1 MEQAKALAILKSGKN
16 VFLTGSAGAGK
27 TYVLNQYINYLK
39 ERKVPVAVTAS
50 TGIAATHM
58 NGMTIHA
65 WAGIGVKDELT
76 QRDLKFMKDKKYLDE
91 KLKDVQVLII
101 DEISMLH
108 KRQLDMVNQVLQFF
122 KENTLAFGG
131 IQVVFSGDFFQLPPV
146 GGQGEESRDKFA
158 FMSKAWLDAGLCICY
173 ITEQHR
179 QSDNALYK
187 ILNQVRNGEAG
198 EDTALSLQQ
207 ANGKD
212 KNHAIV
218 PTKLYTH
225 NIDVDRVNIEHLRKL
240 ETEPKKFTA
249 ISKGNEKLG
258 EMLKKSV
265 LTDAELELKP
275 GARVMF
281 IRNNYEKGYM
291 NGTLG
296 EVIEFNEDGFPVV
309 LTISGKLIE
318 AETEIWS
325 IQDEKGKTL
334 ASFEQVPLRL
344 AWAITVHKSQGM
356 TLDAAEIDLGKTFER
371 GQGYVAL
378 SRLKDMDH
386 LVLAG
391 FNKMALEVDPL
402 ALKADRRFRELSAE
416 ADAKWSIA
424 ELEKRFDLFVRSSG
438 GLTDQKTIDKNRKK
452 LGIKKDP
459 KKNTFDVTCDLVKKR
474 KSIAQMAE
482 ERAVEET
489 TIISHLIRIREMYP
503 DISLDQYKPPA
514 KQLQKI
520 AKAIEELR
528 ENNKTGK
535 VATGAIFNHLGEKVS
550 YKDIKL
556 SLLFL
561 GEVMHSA

>member
-58 NGMTIHA
+58 NGMTVHA

-76 QRDLKFMKDKKYLDE
+76 ARDLKFMKEKKYLEE
-91 KLKDVQVLII
+91 KLRQVQVLII

-108 KRQLDMVNQVLQFF
+108 RKQLDMVNQVLQFF
-122 KENTLAFGG
+122 KENALAFGG
-131 IQVVFSGDFFQLPPV
+131 IQVIFSGDFFQLPPV
-146 GGQGEESRDKFA
+146 GNQGEESRDKFA

-187 ILNQVRNGEAG
+187 ILNQVRNGDAG
-198 EDTALSLQQ
+198 EEVAVQLLDAVNQTAS
-207 ANGKD
+207 
-212 KNHAIV
+212 HSIV

-225 NIDVDRVNIEHLRKL
+225 NVDVDRVNIEHLRKL
-240 ETEPKKFTA
+240 GTETKKFTA

-265 LTDAELELKP
+265 LTDEELELKP

-281 IRNNYEKGYM
+281 IRNNYDKGYM

-296 EVIEFNEDGFPVV
+296 EVIEFNDDGFPVV
-309 LTISGKLIE
+309 MTVSGKLID
-318 AETEIWS
+318 AETEVWS
-325 IQDEKGKTL
+325 IQDEKGRTL

-378 SRLKDMDH
+378 SRLKDMEN

-391 FNKMALEVDPL
+391 FNRMALEVDAL
-402 ALKADRRFRELSAE
+402 ALKADKRFRELSAE
-416 ADAKWSIA
+416 ADAKWTIA
-424 ELEKRFDLFVRSSG
+424 ELEKRFDLFVKSSG
-438 GLTDQKTIDKNRKK
+438 GVTDQKTIDKNRKK
-452 LGIKKDP
+452 LGFKKDP
-459 KKNTFDVTCDLVKKR
+459 KKNTFEITHDLVKKG
-474 KSIAQMAE
+474 KSIPQIAE
-482 ERAVEET
+482 ERAVEAS
-489 TIISHLIRIREMYP
+489 TIISHLIRLKEIYP
-503 DISLDQYKPPA
+503 ELSLDQYKPPV
-514 KQLQKI
+514 KLLEKI
-520 AKAIEELR
+520 ARAIDDLR
-528 ENNKTGK
+528 ENNKNGK
-535 VATGAIFNHLGEKVS
+535 VTTGAIFNHLEAKVP
-550 YKDIKL
+550 YPDIKL

-561 GEVMHSA
+561 GNVAETA

>member
-58 NGMTIHA
+58 NGMTVHA

-76 QRDLKFMKDKKYLDE
+76 ARDLKFMKEKKYLEE
-91 KLKDVQVLII
+91 KLRQVQVLII

-108 KRQLDMVNQVLQFF
+108 KKQLDMVNQVLQFF

-131 IQVVFSGDFFQLPPV
+131 IQVIFSGDFFQLPPV
-146 GGQGEESRDKFA
+146 GSQEEMSRDKFA

-179 QSDNALYK
+179 QSDNTLHK

-198 EDTALSLQQ
+198 EDTIIQLQDA
-207 ANGKD
+207 ANKTV
-212 KNHAIV
+212 NPSVV

-225 NIDVDRVNIEHLRKL
+225 NVDVDRVNIEHLRKL
-240 ETEPKKFTA
+240 DAESKKFTA

-258 EMLKKSV
+258 EMLRKSV
-265 LTDAELELKP
+265 LTDEELELKP

-281 IRNNYEKGYM
+281 IRNNYELGYM

-309 LTISGKLIE
+309 MTVSGKLID
-318 AETEIWS
+318 AETEVWS
-325 IQDEKGKTL
+325 IQDEKGRTL

-378 SRLKDMDH
+378 SRLKDMEN
-386 LVLAG
+386 LRLTG
-391 FNKMALEVDPL
+391 FNRMALEVDAL
-402 ALKADRRFRELSAE
+402 ALKADKRFRELSAE
-416 ADAKWSIA
+416 ADAKWSIE
-424 ELEKRFDLFVRSSG
+424 ELEKRFDLFVKSCG
-438 GLTDQKTIDKNRKK
+438 GVTDTKTIDKNRKK
-452 LGIKKDP
+452 MGFKKDP
-459 KKNTFDVTCDLVKKR
+459 KKNTFELTHDLVKKGR
-474 KSIAQMAE
+474 SISQMAE
-482 ERAVEET
+482 ERAIEES
-489 TIISHLIRIREMYP
+489 TIVSHLIKLREMYP
-503 DISLDQYKPPA
+503 ELSLDQYKPPA
-514 KQLQKI
+514 RQLQKI
-520 AKAIEELR
+520 AKAMDDLR

-535 VATGAIFNHLGEKVS
+535 VTTGAIYNHLGTKVP
-550 YKDIKL
+550 YLDIKL

-561 GEVMHSA
+561 GTVTQTA